1 MLMDRY
7 QAKAI
12 FDETS
17 VLLADQSLNITEA
30 VIAEIDAHGAEAAPE
45 AAPRRAGARAGR
57 EDRRRKLRWHWRSTR
72 TCRRPTSSRSSG

>member
-1 MLMDRY
+1 MAPILVMLMDRY

-30 VIAEIDAHGAEAAPE
+30 VIAEIDARAAEAAPD
-45 AAPRRAGARAGR
+45 AA
-57 EDRRRKLRWHWRSTR
+57 RRRRLPIRGS
-72 TCRRPTSSRSSG
+72 RRPEKTDGGE

>member
-7 QAKAI
+7 RAKAI

-30 VIAEIDAHGAEAAPE
+30 VIAEIDAGAAAPD
-45 AAPRRAGARAGR
+45 PAGAGR
-57 EDRRRKLRWHWRSTR
+57 RRSTR
-72 TCRRPTSSRSSG
+72 GAARRDGTDGGN